1 MSKTIIEKVNATM
14 MNSDGTPM
22 KYYVNKFRANTAN
35 MISRNAEEFSEGFE
49 EGTKKGK
56 QLAADQTAYQEGL
69 KSESTADTPDNN
81 LAEDNTVSGT
91 GTNSV
96 ELVGADQS
104 GG

>member
-49 EGTKKGK
+49 EGTKNGK

-96 ELVGADQS
+96 DLVGADQS

>member
-69 KSESTADTPDNN
+69 KSESTADTLDNN
-81 LAEDNTVSGT
+81 LADDSTVSGS
-91 GTNSV
+91 GENSV
-96 ELVGADQS
+96 DLDVADQS